1 MLDFHFHLWQLMIM
15 KILLITLALILLTAQ
30 TASAPRGAWY
40 YKVRIIER
48 PTGTELV
55 DVWYWRTFKEVE

>member
-1 MLDFHFHLWQLMIM
+1 MLKI
-15 KILLITLALILLTAQ
+15 ILLTTVLILLTAQ

-55 DVWYWRTFKEVE
+55 DVWYWRTFKEVEP